1 MATEIAKA
9 EFEKA
14 FTDFNCQDVQ
24 SIANA
29 IIHWV
34 ETNTNPYI
42 PPIILGSLK
51 VKRTDIDKAMM
62 IVCNRLGDDVVT
74 KWEDQIN
81 D

>member
-1 MATEIAKA
+1 MNIAKA

-29 IIHWV
+29 IIHWI

-42 PPIILGSLK
+42 PPIILGALK
-51 VKRTDIDKAMM
+51 VNKTDIDKAMM
-62 IVCNRLGDDVVT
+62 IVCDRLGEDTVDA
-74 KWEDQIN
+74 WEEQIQ
-81 D
+81 